1 MHAIALEIP
10 EEVARSIRLPRGR
23 EKRIL
28 MQELALRLYEQGILG
43 SVEAARMLAMQR
55 LEFEKLLAE
64 NRIPIHADASELVS
78 DLRNLD
84 AF

>member
-1 MHAIALEIP
+1 LEIP

-43 SVEAARMLAMQR
+43 AMVASRMLTMQR

-64 NRIPIHADASELVS
+64 NRIPIHSDASELVS

-84 AF
+84 TF

>member
-43 SVEAARMLAMQR
+43 SAQASRMLDMQR

-64 NRIPIHADASELVS
+64 HHIPIHADASELVS

-84 AF
+84 SF

>member
-43 SVEAARMLAMQR
+43 AAQAARLLFMQR

-64 NRIPIHADASELVS
+64 NCIPIHGDASELVS